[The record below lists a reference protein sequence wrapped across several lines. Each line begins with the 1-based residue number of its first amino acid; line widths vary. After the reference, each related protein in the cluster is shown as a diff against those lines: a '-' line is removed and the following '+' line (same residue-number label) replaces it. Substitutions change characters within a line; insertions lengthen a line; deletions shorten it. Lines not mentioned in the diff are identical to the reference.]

1 MEQTVNAPAD
11 ISADYSFIMDDDS
24 MSGDG
29 IRAGD
34 IVYFAA
40 CDHVDN
46 GQIAAVQTPDSV
58 EICHVWQHRR
68 YIALVPADVKRSGT
82 IVQDADRDSVKII
95 GRAIAVLH
103 MLNTE
108 TENKTMKRT
117 ELRALGMTPEQIDAV
132 MQMNGNDVNR
142 LKADTMT
149 KNSREA
155 QRLRESCV
163 VLLELLDS
171 PEAIRAVLL
180 HVSRLYTEQERSK
193 PQEGAR

>member
-24 MSGDG
+24 MSGDI

-68 YIALVPADVKRSGT
+68 YIVLVTADWRRSST

-108 TENKTMKRT
+108 TEKGQDHEEK
-117 ELRALGMTPEQIDAV
+117 
-132 MQMNGNDVNR
+132 
-142 LKADTMT
+142 
-149 KNSREA
+149 
-155 QRLRESCV
+155 
-163 VLLELLDS
+163 
-171 PEAIRAVLL
+171 
-180 HVSRLYTEQERSK
+180 
-193 PQEGAR
+193 

>member
-58 EICHVWQHRR
+58 EICHVWQHRL
-68 YIALVPADVKRSGT
+68 YIALC
-82 IVQDADRDSVKII
+82 DR
-95 GRAIAVLH
+95 R
-103 MLNTE
+103 
-108 TENKTMKRT
+108 
-117 ELRALGMTPEQIDAV
+117 P
-132 MQMNGNDVNR
+132 
-142 LKADTMT
+142 
-149 KNSREA
+149 EA
-155 QRLRESCV
+155 QKSYYSSRRPGQRE
-163 VLLELLDS
+163 DH
-171 PEAIRAVLL
+171 RAGRCRAA
-180 HVSRLYTEQERSK
+180 HAEHQDRERTR
-193 PQEGAR
+193 P

>member
-68 YIALVPADVKRSGT
+68 YIALVTADLKLNSTVL
-82 IVQDADRDSVKII
+82 QDADRDRVKII
-95 GRAIAVLH
+95 GRAVAVLH
-103 MLNTE
+103 MLNTK
-108 TENKTMKRT
+108 TEKGQDHEEK
-117 ELRALGMTPEQIDAV
+117 
-132 MQMNGNDVNR
+132 
-142 LKADTMT
+142 
-149 KNSREA
+149 
-155 QRLRESCV
+155 
-163 VLLELLDS
+163 
-171 PEAIRAVLL
+171 
-180 HVSRLYTEQERSK
+180 
-193 PQEGAR
+193 

>member
-24 MSGDG
+24 MSGDS

-46 GQIAAVQTPDSV
+46 GQIAAVQTPDSM

-68 YIALVPADVKRSGT
+68 YIVLVTADWRRSST

-108 TENKTMKRT
+108 TEKGQDHEEK
-117 ELRALGMTPEQIDAV
+117 
-132 MQMNGNDVNR
+132 
-142 LKADTMT
+142 
-149 KNSREA
+149 
-155 QRLRESCV
+155 
-163 VLLELLDS
+163 
-171 PEAIRAVLL
+171 
-180 HVSRLYTEQERSK
+180 
-193 PQEGAR
+193 

>member
-68 YIALVPADVKRSGT
+68 YIALVPADLKLNSTVL
-82 IVQDADRDSVKII
+82 QDADAARLHE
-95 GRAIAVLH
+95 IAA
-103 MLNTE
+103 
-108 TENKTMKRT
+108 
-117 ELRALGMTPEQIDAV
+117 ELAA
-132 MQMNGNDVNR
+132 
-142 LKADTMT
+142 K
-149 KNSREA
+149 SA
-155 QRLRESCV
+155 QL
-163 VLLELLDS
+163 
-171 PEAIRAVLL
+171 
-180 HVSRLYTEQERSK
+180 ERSAK
-193 PQEGAR
+193 A

>member
-58 EICHVWQHRR
+58 EICHVWQHR
-68 YIALVPADVKRSGT
+68 LVHCPC
-82 IVQDADRDSVKII
+82 DRRPEAQQSYYSSTQ
-95 GRAIAVLH
+95 
-103 MLNTE
+103 TE
-108 TENKTMKRT
+108 T
-117 ELRALGMTPEQIDAV
+117 A
-132 MQMNGNDVNR
+132 
-142 LKADTMT
+142 
-149 KNSREA
+149 
-155 QRLRESCV
+155 
-163 VLLELLDS
+163 
-171 PEAIRAVLL
+171 
-180 HVSRLYTEQERSK
+180 
-193 PQEGAR
+193 